1 MSCWAFSAHSSFFA
15 EARCK
20 NENERP
26 QTIQRQHVSK
36 MGSPTTSPA
45 RPDARVQHV
54 NFQFGKQ
61 SGMHLQFVAKA
72 RECLVMKRTRFL
84 AFFLSQGGRHERF
97 GLCIAAQRNVEPG
110 WVMPAGYIEP
120 RKIVF
125 HRRRV
130 SHQTC
135 GMNWPQELPEHS
147 QILPRKPSP
156 RSRRSKKFLQ
166 PQQ

>member
-1 MSCWAFSAHSSFFA
+1 MSCWAFSGHSSFFA
-15 EARCK
+15 EARRK
-20 NENERP
+20 DENERP
-26 QTIQRQHVSK
+26 QTIQRQQISK
-36 MGSPTTSPA
+36 MVSPTTSPA

-54 NFQFGKQ
+54 GLQFGKG
-61 SGMHLQFVAKA
+61 SGMHLQFASTA
-72 RECLVMKRTRFL
+72 RERLAMKRTTFL
-84 AFFLSQGGRHERF
+84 AFFLSHGGGRETF
-97 GLCIAAQRNVEPG
+97 GLCIVAQRNVEPG

-130 SHQTC
+130 PHQSC

-147 QILPRKPSP
+147 QILPRKPSRP
-156 RSRRSKKFLQ
+156 SASSKNSLQ